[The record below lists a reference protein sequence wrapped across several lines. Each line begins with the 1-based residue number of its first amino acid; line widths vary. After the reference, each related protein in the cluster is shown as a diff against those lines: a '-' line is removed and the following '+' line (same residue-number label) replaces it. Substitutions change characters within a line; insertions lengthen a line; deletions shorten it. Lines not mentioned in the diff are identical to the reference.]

1 MFTYR
6 FGAILLLCK
15 VMRYFLNIAAMEV
28 QQNGNKC
35 RFLSLLVLMVVSS
48 DPFKEARVTLLKS
61 AKVELSTIA
70 QKTVSE
76 IL

>member
-1 MFTYR
+1 
-6 FGAILLLCK
+6 
-15 VMRYFLNIAAMEV
+15 MEV

-48 DPFKEARVTLLKS
+48 DPFKEARVTLLNS